1 MNRHGGM
8 TQRGG
13 ALRSFL
19 GVGTWV
25 LVAMLAGACVPEG
38 PPPGAP
44 PPPSPE
50 LPPPSWTGAPERDRS
65 PAPPPEVEMEPRGDS
80 PTGLDRPSDGAPP
93 LTRDVAP
100 LGGDETSV
108 RALWIVR
115 TALNHPDSARMAV
128 RRAHAAGFNTLLVQ
142 VRGRG
147 DAWYHS
153 GREPRGPTI
162 SSQFPGYDPLA
173 VVLEEARELGLS
185 VHAWLNTLLVGSA
198 HRRHGDPLHAVN
210 RRPELLAVP
219 RELAP
224 RLFAMD
230 PRSSGYVDAL
240 MAHAAANPDQVEG
253 LYTSAVLPPV
263 QDHLAEVVA
272 DLLLRYD
279 VDGIHLDY
287 IRLPSADYDF
297 GRAPLETFRARLR
310 GTRSPNDLRTAERAW
325 QAGDV
330 FAYADAF
337 PQDWADFHRQGVTTV
352 VERIRGEIHRIAPGI
367 PLTAAVFAN
376 AQDAYVH
383 RFQAWEEWVSLGL
396 VDVVVPMNYTNLPH
410 VFQAGVD
417 RALRAGGPHRVW
429 MGVGV
434 YNTTFEGAVEKS
446 RMVRAA
452 GLSGL
457 VLFSYDWAVGPEGQA
472 AARGD
477 YLGMFAAQ
485 VFGAGSATAR
495 PAPELPATGGLDPES
510 R

>member
-65 PAPPPEVEMEPRGDS
+65 PAPPPEVEMEPRGA
-80 PTGLDRPSDGAPP
+80 PATGLDRPSDGAPP

-173 VVLEEARELGLS
+173 VVLDEARELGLS

-477 YLGMFAAQ
+477 YLGMFSAQ